1 MLKILTHLLTGGL
14 VTQKSFCPPLPGH
27 CLALPDLLPEVPCS
41 SASCDACARV
51 CPVEAIGID
60 TDTGGPDI
68 SIDLGAC
75 IACGLCIETCPDGVI
90 VKNLST
96 RTAVTRRADLT
107 IQREKS
113 ESASIQ
119 AEREP
124 PATIALFR
132 RSLAVRVVSTG
143 CSACDSEVAAAF
155 NPIFDSERF
164 GVQLVAS
171 PRAADLLLVTGPVPA
186 GMQEALRRTYE
197 AMPEPRR
204 VIAAGSCAISGGVHR
219 GGYAGAD
226 GASKVIPVD
235 VFIPGCPPHP
245 WSIIHGISKVMGLT
259 APS

>member
-1 MLKILTHLLTGGL
+1 MLKILSHLLTGGL

-51 CPVEAIGID
+51 CPTDAIGMEPD
-60 TDTGGPDI
+60 TSGAEI

-96 RTAVTRRADLT
+96 RTAVTRREDLKVLRKKT
-107 IQREKS
+107 
-113 ESASIQ
+113 ESASNPSEQ
-119 AEREP
+119 G
-124 PATIALFR
+124 ALFS
-132 RSLAVRVVSTG
+132 RSVAVRVVSTG

-155 NPIFDSERF
+155 NPIFDAERF

-171 PRAADLLLVTGPVPA
+171 PRAADILLVTGPVPT
-186 GMQEALRRTYE
+186 GMQEALRRSYD

-219 GGYAGAD
+219 GGYACAD
-226 GASKVIPVD
+226 GVSEVIPVD
-235 VFIPGCPPHP
+235 VFVPGCPPHP
-245 WSIIHGISKVMGLT
+245 WSIIHGIGKVMGLT
-259 APS
+259 AP